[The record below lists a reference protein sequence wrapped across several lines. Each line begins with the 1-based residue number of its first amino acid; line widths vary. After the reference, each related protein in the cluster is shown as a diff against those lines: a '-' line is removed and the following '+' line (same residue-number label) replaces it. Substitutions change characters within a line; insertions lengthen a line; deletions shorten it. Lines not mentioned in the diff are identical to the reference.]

1 MSPIPIPPE
10 IDRYVEAHTTAVPEY
25 LRDLASETLQM
36 PGAQMLS
43 GPVEG
48 RLLETL
54 AWVTRARL
62 AVDIGTFT
70 GNSAIA
76 MAGGLADG
84 GRVVTCDVNAETLA
98 VARRCIDRS
107 PYADRIEVREGPALD
122 TIAALDG
129 PIDLV
134 FIDADKT
141 NYTNYYEAV
150 LPKLAD
156 RGLIAVDNTMW
167 DGQVLDESDTSPD
180 TVAIRA
186 FNDHV
191 AQDRRVVCVQLTVR
205 DGVTLI
211 RKA

>member
-1 MSPIPIPPE
+1 MSPVDLPE
-10 IDRYVEAHTTAVPEY
+10 GIEPYVEAHTTPVPDY
-25 LRDLASETLQM
+25 LRTLHAETLQM
-36 PGAQMLS
+36 PGAGMLS

-54 AWVTRARL
+54 AFVTRARL
-62 AVDIGTFT
+62 AVDVGTFT

-76 MAGGLADG
+76 MAAGLAEG
-84 GRVVTCDVNAETLA
+84 GRVVTCDVNPETLA
-98 VARRCIDRS
+98 IARRHIAAS
-107 PYADRIEVREGPALD
+107 PHEDRIEVREGPALD
-122 TIAALDG
+122 TIATLDG

-156 RGLIAVDNTMW
+156 RGLIAVDNTLW
-167 DGQVLDESDTSPD
+167 GGAVLDDSDTSPD

-191 AQDRRVVCVQLTVR
+191 AADERVVCVQLTVR

>member
-1 MSPIPIPPE
+1 MPVDLPE
-10 IDRYVEAHTTAVPEY
+10 GIEAYAEAHTTPVPDY
-25 LRDLASETLQM
+25 LRALAEETLRM
-36 PGAQMLS
+36 PGAGMLS

-54 AWVTRARL
+54 AFVTRARL
-62 AVDIGTFT
+62 VVDVGTFT

-98 VARRCIDRS
+98 IARRHIAAA
-107 PYADRIEVREGPALD
+107 PYADRIEVREGLALD
-122 TIAALDG
+122 TIASLDG
-129 PIDLV
+129 PVDLA

-141 NYTNYYEAV
+141 NYTNYYEAL

-156 RGLIAVDNTMW
+156 RGLIAVDNTLW
-167 DGQVLDESDTSPD
+167 SGRVLDQDATDDDTA
-180 TVAIRA
+180 AIRA

-191 AQDRRVVCVQLTVR
+191 AADPRVVCVQLTVR

>member
-1 MSPIPIPPE
+1 MPVDLPPGIE
-10 IDRYVEAHTTAVPEY
+10 EYVEAHTTPVPDFM
-25 LRDLASETLQM
+25 RALAEETSGL
-36 PGAQMLS
+36 PGAGMLS

-48 RLLETL
+48 RFLEVL
-54 AWVTRARL
+54 AWATRAEL
-62 AVDIGTFT
+62 AVDV
-70 GNSAIA
+70 GNSALS
-76 MAGGLADG
+76 MAAGLVDG
-84 GRVVTCDVNAETLA
+84 GRVITCDVNAETLA
-98 VARRCIDRS
+98 IARRSFERS

-122 TIAALDG
+122 TIASLDG
-129 PIDLV
+129 PIDLA

-141 NYTNYYEAV
+141 NYRNYYEAI

-156 RGLIAVDNTMW
+156 RGLIAVDNTLW
-167 DGQVLDESDTSPD
+167 AGQVLDDADTSAD

-191 AQDRRVVCVQLTVR
+191 ARDQRVVAVQLTVR